1 MYQSISDLPFKAVN
15 AVDFEY
21 NFDNPGD
28 HPKPLTMALETGS
41 AEGPSTYWKDEL
53 EELKSPPFNVG
64 GDGLFLAYF
73 APAEL
78 GCFKALGWSP
88 PHNVID
94 LYAEFRRIT
103 NGLYLPEGAGLIGAL
118 KYYGLDHLLPTD
130 KDEMRNLI
138 LSGGPR
144 TADEVQSIKEY
155 CAQDTRALIPLF
167 EAMLQSEPWS
177 ESTLSHALLR
187 GRYTKAVASM
197 EHRGIPLDKERLQ
210 SFLDRWPRITEQ
222 LIREIDQAYGV
233 YEGTTFKV
241 DRFEAY
247 LAKNKIPWLY
257 NENGKL
263 RLDRDTFSTMARAHP
278 TLLPLH
284 ELRKTLSA
292 MQKTNLQ
299 VGADGRNRCM
309 LSPLASK
316 TGRNQPS
323 NSKFIFGLAKW
334 FRRFIK
340 PTAGMSLA
348 YVDWSSQEIAVAAA
362 LSGDDLLMEAYNSGD
377 PYISFAIQAGLA
389 PKGATKASHPEIR
402 NQCKQVV
409 LGTNYGMSA
418 YGVAQAA
425 GIHISTAQ
433 NLLQRHKETYRVFWK
448 WAEKNMEAGLL
459 GVPLQTC
466 FGWEIRA
473 GIGTESKANTFL
485 NWPMQAHGAE
495 MMRIAS
501 ILATEDGLGL
511 CAPIH
516 DAFLLEAPNELI
528 EDHVRRLIAHM
539 EQASEYVLGVGR
551 KCRADSKILSYP
563 DRYMEDEGLDMWERV
578 MSALAPL
585 ETTYSESEQG

>member
-1 MYQSISDLPFKAVN
+1 MYQSISDLPFKVVN
-15 AVDFEY
+15 AIDFEY
-21 NFDNPGD
+21 FGNPGD
-28 HPKPLTMALETGS
+28 PPTPVAMALDTGS
-41 AEGPSTYWKDEL
+41 AEGSSTYWK
-53 EELKSPPFNVG
+53 EEIEALKSPPFNVSEEALVLTFYG
-64 GDGLFLAYF
+64 
-73 APAEL
+73 PAEL

-130 KDEMRNLI
+130 KEEMRQLI
-138 LSGGPR
+138 LSGGPWS
-144 TADEVQSIKEY
+144 ADEVHSIKEY
-155 CAQDTRALIPLF
+155 CAQDTRALLPLF

-177 ESTLSHALLR
+177 ESTLGHALLR
-187 GRYTKAVASM
+187 GRYAQAVAEM
-197 EHRGIPLDKERLQ
+197 EYRGIPIDTERLRL
-210 SFLDRWPRITEQ
+210 FLDRWPRITEQ

-247 LAKNKIPWLY
+247 LAKNKIPWPY
-257 NENGKL
+257 SENSKP
-263 RLDRDTFSTMARAHP
+263 RLDRDTFSTMARAYP
-278 TLLPLH
+278 TLQPLH

-292 MQKTNLQ
+292 MQKINLQ

-309 LSPLASK
+309 LSPFASK

-348 YVDWSSQEIAVAAA
+348 YVDVSSQEIVIAAA

-389 PKGATKASHPEIR
+389 PEGATKESHPEIR

-433 NLLQRHKETYRVFWK
+433 SLLQRHRETYRVFWN

-473 GIGTESKANTFL
+473 GIGTEPKANTFL

-495 MMRIAS
+495 MMRIAA
-501 ILATEDGLGL
+501 ILATEDGLAI

-516 DAFLLEAPNELI
+516 DAFLLEAPTELI
-528 EDHVRRLIAHM
+528 EEHVRRLIRHM
-539 EQASEYVLGVGR
+539 EQASEYVLGAGH
-551 KCRADSKILSYP
+551 KCRSDSKIVSYP
-563 DRYMEDEGLDMWERV
+563 DRYMEDEGLDMW
-578 MSALAPL
+578 
-585 ETTYSESEQG
+585 